1 MGIPAT
7 TQQKLF
13 DTFFTTKPRGVGTGL
28 GLTIGRQIIVK
39 KHGGTI
45 NFWSE
50 IGIGTEFGIALPI
63 KHEDLRPNPMSKP
76 PIPGESNS
84 LYNGNV
90 PSKSE
95 VRGIVKNKKS

>member
-1 MGIPAT
+1 
-7 TQQKLF
+7 
-13 DTFFTTKPRGVGTGL
+13 
-28 GLTIGRQIIVK
+28 
-39 KHGGTI
+39 
-45 NFWSE
+45 
-50 IGIGTEFGIALPI
+50 
-63 KHEDLRPNPMSKP
+63 MSKP